1 MNYSTP
7 GFLSFTIS
15 QNSLKLMSSELVMV
29 SNHLILCYPLLL
41 PPSIFTSIRVFS
53 NNSVLHIRWPKYWS
67 FSISPSKE
75 YQGWFHLGWTGL
87 ISVKSKGL
95 SRVFYSTTVQKAS
108 ILQFLTFFMV
118 QLSHPYMTTGKN
130 IGSTMRSFA
139 VNIMSLFS
147 NILSRFL

>member
-1 MNYSTP
+1 MNCSTP

-15 QNSLKLMSSELVMV
+15 QNSLKLMSTELVML
-29 SNHLILCYPLLL
+29 SNQLILCYPLLL
-41 PPSIFTSIRVFS
+41 LPSIFTSIRVFS

-87 ISVKSKGL
+87 ISLKSKGL

-139 VNIMSLFS
+139 VNVMSLFS